1 MCVKTIEPI
10 LLVGETGC
18 GKTTV
23 IQTLADRLG
32 QELVV
37 QNLNIQSDSSEL
49 LGGYK
54 PVELREIARPLYHE
68 FLDLFQDTFDIM
80 KNAKFLN
87 IMTRGFENQN
97 WSKIIRGFT
106 QGIKMSQLFFSN
118 QTKTDTKVKVIF
130 HMIWIRTMGK
140 RWQQCQK
147 TGKLMQNP

>member
-1 MCVKTIEPI
+1 MCVRTIEPI
-10 LLVGETGC
+10 LLVGRDWLR
-18 GKTTV
+18 KTTV

-87 IMTRGFENQN
+87 IMNAGSKTQK

-106 QGIKMSQLFFSN
+106 RESNESTFFSN
-118 QTKTDTKVKVIF
+118 QI
-130 HMIWIRTMGK
+130 
-140 RWQQCQK
+140 
-147 TGKLMQNP
+147 KLY